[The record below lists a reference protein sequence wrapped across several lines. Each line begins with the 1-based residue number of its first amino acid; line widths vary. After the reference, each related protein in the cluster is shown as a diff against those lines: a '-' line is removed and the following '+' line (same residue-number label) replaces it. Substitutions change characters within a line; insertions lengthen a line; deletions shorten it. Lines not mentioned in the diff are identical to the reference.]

1 LNDFKVTEIDNE
13 LRFRR
18 AFKKIHSYLARYL
31 AEHPQYQDENFEY
44 DDFEILFA
52 ALVKRDPL
60 AERIENWQQI
70 LIDEGLFNC
79 QDKDIID
86 YDHNL
91 WLEEAFANFKGNK
104 FDSRKVTEVALSDR
118 FNESNWYK
126 YYLGVSWYKDKF
138 YKYCSKHDL
147 EIPR

>member
-1 LNDFKVTEIDNE
+1 
-13 LRFRR
+13 
-18 AFKKIHSYLARYL
+18 LARYL